1 MRYRYVGLSFSFRVS
16 NIDHVAFDACFA
28 TARAK
33 GLQLD
38 LPAADTT
45 LIKSG
50 NLAHAR
56 HEFQFAEKAQDE
68 EERMDVLVEG
78 AGEGVDADADA
89 EGEPEVPDSPP
100 KRVRQKSARA
110 KKSAETVESEPEV
123 PRVAVS
129 TF

>member
-16 NIDHVAFDACFA
+16 NIDQVAFDACFA

-78 AGEGVDADADA
+78 AGEGADADA